1 MDSSP
6 WQKAC
11 DLYSRT
17 IRFLVS
23 AHGINYSEVSHGF
36 YQSDQKD
43 TRIVIWKN
51 PWMFTYEF
59 FKMHHKQAQSHL
71 NGK

>member
-43 TRIVIWKN
+43 TRIVI
-51 PWMFTYEF
+51 
-59 FKMHHKQAQSHL
+59 
-71 NGK
+71 